1 MKQRYIGCVLFLS
14 LLLLPLGTFLLTARS
29 SAEAVNLIPNANLE
43 TGTTTPT
50 SWASNKWGTNGATF
64 QYKKDSGYNSTRS
77 VRVNM
82 SQYSTGDAKWY
93 FEPVAVQ
100 PNTNYTFSDH
110 YMSSVPTHVV
120 VASFDSAG
128 NPTYIDAAT
137 NVVASSAA
145 WKQVSVNFKTPANSA
160 KVSVYHLISRNG
172 WLQIDNTS
180 LTAATTTPPLP
191 TVLPPNGSLEQAA
204 SGAPVDWEK
213 QSWGSNTPTFAYPNN
228 GRTGTKSVKVTV
240 ANYVDGDAKWAFKPV
255 ALTPGKD
262 YRFKTWYKTNTQPH
276 VVARYIAADGTETY
290 HGMPNPEPAAN
301 SSTTWAMYSDTFT
314 VPQGTVG
321 VSVFMFLTG
330 NGWVQTD
337 DYSIESYTP
346 VSFSQPLVSVTF
358 DDGFEENN
366 TTVLPVMNNLGL
378 KSTQCYATEYVEGI
392 PAAVDAVK
400 AFHNSGH
407 EICSHTVSHPD
418 LTTLNATDLTYQLT
432 HSKQFLE
439 SITGPVKNFAS
450 PFGAYNAKVNT
461 EIKKYYRSHR
471 TVDEGYNTK
480 DNFNIYKIRV
490 QNMKD
495 TTTLAEFQSWLDK
508 AKADNVWLVL
518 VYHKVTA
525 GTPGPFDTKNTDFN
539 AQMNALK
546 ASGLTVKTYNAALDE
561 VSAQL

>member
-1 MKQRYIGCVLFLS
+1 
-14 LLLLPLGTFLLTARS
+14 
-29 SAEAVNLIPNANLE
+29 
-43 TGTTTPT
+43 
-50 SWASNKWGTNGATF
+50 
-64 QYKKDSGYNSTRS
+64 
-77 VRVNM
+77 M

-508 AKADNVWLVL
+508 AKADKVWLVL